1 LSAEEYDDAGDGYE
15 FDIQCVGGVY
25 ELDIESKPD
34 GEECC

>member
-1 LSAEEYDDAGDGYE
+1 LSDGDEY

-25 ELDIESKPD
+25 VYELDIESEFD